1 MSNGNQVMSPV
12 YDRMLNMR
20 NTYSSVLQGY
30 RSIFATIQSLLVG
43 AGTVFSQFPG
53 NRLPLF
59 ALLLSSVGLT
69 VVWYIVCQ
77 RRGYDERYFHWQLMR
92 TEKGGVPPTNMIEE
106 LDRWRA
112 DDFTRKVDR
121 LVADNLTWPDT
132 FDRAAR
138 EAWLKGTTPRGARW
152 WLDKFLPSLFL
163 AAWAILFGFVFLTK

>member
-1 MSNGNQVMSPV
+1 MTVSLGPTSTYKNLPGVLSQSPIAQKREGIMSNGNQVMSPV

-92 TEKGGVPPTNMIEE
+92 
-106 LDRWRA
+106 
-112 DDFTRKVDR
+112 
-121 LVADNLTWPDT
+121 
-132 FDRAAR
+132 
-138 EAWLKGTTPRGARW
+138 
-152 WLDKFLPSLFL
+152 
-163 AAWAILFGFVFLTK
+163 